1 MVQIGV
7 WEREEGVAGAVE
19 AALAAAGRAG
29 LRLLTGAHPAALAG
43 EALSLLTVS
52 PGAVGWAGAGAIAC
66 RTVLLP
72 GSAGPLARH
81 LKADRAVSYGPSPKD
96 SITLSSLEG
105 DRILRGPS
113 AGVGDGDRPG
123 AGAAGAGASPPNRAG
138 PPALAGGDGDS
149 AAAGRAAGGALAGVG
164 EKAWARRDVPA
175 GPCCGNHGKEGRAG
189 LEHGP
194 PCGGKCEKRV
204 NFGRNPCAQTN
215 SGR

>member
-29 LRLLTGAHPAALAG
+29 LRLLNGAHPAALAG

-105 DRILRGPS
+105 DQICVALQRELVTVTGRVLERQELVLPFPTGRDPLPWL
-113 AGVGDGDRPG
+113 AVTGTLLLLEV
-123 AGAAGAGASPPNRAG
+123 
-138 PPALAGGDGDS
+138 PPAELWRG
-149 AAAGRAAGGALAGVG
+149 
-164 EKAWARRDVPA
+164 
-175 GPCCGNHGKEGRAG
+175 
-189 LEHGP
+189 
-194 PCGGKCEKRV
+194 
-204 NFGRNPCAQTN
+204 
-215 SGR
+215 

>member
-29 LRLLTGAHPAALAG
+29 LRLLNGAHPAALAR

-96 SITLSSLEG
+96 SITLSAW
-105 DRILRGPS
+105 RGIRS
-113 AGVGDGDRPG
+113 AWP
-123 AGAAGAGASPPNRAG
+123 
-138 PPALAGGDGDS
+138 
-149 AAAGRAAGGALAGVG
+149 
-164 EKAWARRDVPA
+164 
-175 GPCCGNHGKEGRAG
+175 
-189 LEHGP
+189 
-194 PCGGKCEKRV
+194 
-204 NFGRNPCAQTN
+204 F
-215 SGR
+215 SGSW